1 VHDGIF
7 LQLALH
13 YHLIRLSVPLQKEE
27 REGEGEKSVS
37 ARRPVGRKKGD
48 NSVCFPLSI
57 KKALSLSKL
66 SLLLQFPL
74 VHWGDMKLR
83 LDEKRASLQKNI
95 YNMVAQRYFECM
107 CKLHKLTA
115 RLSRHTAY
123 IWQQTIWKCMLAINS
138 LEQKKNRMKRQ

>member
-1 VHDGIF
+1 MLDGIF
-7 LQLALH
+7 LQLVLH

-57 KKALSLSKL
+57 KKTLSRSKL

-74 VHWGDMKLR
+74 VHWG
-83 LDEKRASLQKNI
+83 
-95 YNMVAQRYFECM
+95 
-107 CKLHKLTA
+107 
-115 RLSRHTAY
+115 
-123 IWQQTIWKCMLAINS
+123 
-138 LEQKKNRMKRQ
+138 